1 MIVTT
6 SWISSNYNKFNNLY
20 FGGTLPSIKFS
31 TNHSKRVWGFA
42 TFRYDWDNDTIIPDS
57 ITISNYYDSPEN
69 IKIQIL
75 LHEMIHIEDYMWHPE
90 HFIKNGRKVT
100 KRTYDA
106 HGTWFL
112 EEAKRISEESGYVIT
127 NRVTREEVNSSSFS
141 VRTKRN
147 IENKTNAAL
156 VCAVTGDNGVV
167 FYFKTDI
174 YKAPKLR
181 SIILN
186 LDWDRFSEIKSI
198 KFYKFEEPRLANM
211 RSCYNR
217 IRGWHMDKL
226 SFRNK
231 LIQIKA
237 TEVHF

>member
-6 SWISSNYNKFNNLY
+6 SWISSNYNKFNQLY

-75 LHEMIHIEDYMWHPE
+75 LHEMIHIEDYTWHPE
-90 HFIKNGRKVT
+90 HFIKNGRRVT
-100 KRTYDA
+100 KHTYDA
-106 HGTWFL
+106 HGSWFSD
-112 EEAKRISEESGYVIT
+112 EARRISEESGYVIT

-141 VRTKRN
+141 IRTKRN

-181 SIILN
+181 GILMEMYW
-186 LDWDRFSEIKSI
+186 LRFNTIKSI
-198 KFYKFEEPRLANM
+198 KFYKINDSRLAMM
-211 RSCYNR
+211 RSCFTKIKGWYMDR
-217 IRGWHMDKL
+217 I
-226 SFRNK
+226 SFRNR
-231 LIQIKA
+231 LIDLKA
-237 TEVHF
+237 TEIYI